1 MSNKDWTEKL
11 RDRLE
16 SHEMEAPDDLWAGI
30 EAGLDAARQP
40 SMGSLPTEESLQTGS
55 RKRRAALVPLRRW
68 GVAAAIA
75 ALAVVGWQFMKH
87 DEMSSEPSLSSVQTI
102 QPKVAKAADGAPP
115 EQENTTD
122 NTDSPLPL
130 QAPSLRQRAG
140 EESHSSLLAKAEPS
154 VSDIDNTNPSVS
166 IVTNDTDNNDVTD
179 NADSQ
184 APVSAATEH
193 PANPAAKD
201 NTNHTNKTTPSS
213 SDFTNLHSPTEGIGA
228 NTSIQQPTAN
238 SQHPSPITHHLI
250 LALYT
255 SNGFAES
262 RNANAVRMAEP
273 MASRYAMAAE
283 SMKRGAP
290 TPVIYMAGYEER
302 EQHRQPFSVG
312 LSVGIP
318 IAQRWTLTTGLAYTQ
333 LHADFLKIMNKQ
345 RLAKEQDLQYVG
357 CPVNINY
364 RFLQTKR
371 LRAYAAAGAQMDV
384 NVKAKSA
391 TEGVETETPKDRP
404 QFSTQAAVGLQF
416 DVMPQVGLYVEPGM
430 KYYFDNGS
438 NVSTFFKDKP
448 CNFNLQ
454 LGLRWNFE

>member
-16 SHEMEAPDDLWAGI
+16 SHELAAPDDLWAGI

-40 SMGSLPTEESLQTGS
+40 VMGSLPTEESLQTGS

-87 DEMSSEPSLSSVQTI
+87 DEISSEPSLSSVQTI
-102 QPKVAKAADGAPP
+102 QSKAAKAAEGATP
-115 EQENTTD
+115 EQENATD
-122 NTDSPLPL
+122 NTDSALPL

-140 EESHSSLLAKAEPS
+140 EEALSSLLAKAEPS
-154 VSDIDNTNPSVS
+154 VSAIDNTNPSVS
-166 IVTNDTDNNDVTD
+166 IVTNDTDNNAVTD
-179 NADSQ
+179 NADSL

-193 PANPAAKD
+193 PANPAATD

-213 SDFTNLHSPTEGIGA
+213 SDFAHLHSPTEGIG
-228 NTSIQQPTAN
+228 TN
-238 SQHPSPITHHLI
+238 SNIHHPSTITHHPT

-384 NVKAKSA
+384 NVKAKST
-391 TEGVETETPKDRP
+391 TEGVETEMPKDRS

-416 DVMPQVGLYVEPGM
+416 DVMPQVGLYVEPGV

-448 CNFNLQ
+448 CNFNMQ
-454 LGLRWNFE
+454 VGLRWNFE

>member
-16 SHEMEAPDDLWAGI
+16 SHELAAPDDLWAGI

-40 SMGSLPTEESLQTGS
+40 SMGSLPTGEGGGRGS

-75 ALAVVGWQFMKH
+75 ALAVVGWQFMKE
-87 DEMSSEPSLSSVQTI
+87 DDASSEPSLSSVQTL
-102 QPKVAKAADGAPP
+102 QQKAAKAAEETTH
-115 EQENTTD
+115 EQENAID
-122 NTDSPLPL
+122 NTDSTHPL
-130 QAPSLRQRAG
+130 QVPSLRQG
-140 EESHSSLLAKAEPS
+140 TEEKTHSSLLAKAEPS
-154 VSDIDNTNPSVS
+154 VSAIDNNNPLVS
-166 IVTNDTDNNDVTD
+166 IVTDDMDNNAVID

-184 APVSAATEH
+184 APTPAATDH
-193 PANPAAKD
+193 PSNPAATG
-201 NTNHTNKTTPSS
+201 NTNHAHNTTPSS
-213 SDFTNLHSPTEGIGA
+213 SDFANLHSPTEGIGT
-228 NTSIQQPTAN
+228 NSSIPFRRGARRDLSLT
-238 SQHPSPITHHLI
+238 
-250 LALYT
+250 LYA
-255 SNGFAES
+255 SNGFTES
-262 RNANAVRMAEP
+262 KNANAVRMAEP

-302 EQHRQPFSVG
+302 ELHRQPFSVG

-318 IAQRWTLTTGLAYTQ
+318 IGQRWTLTTGLAYTQ

-384 NVKAKSA
+384 NVKAKST
-391 TEGVETETPKDRP
+391 TEGVETETPKDRA
-404 QFSTQAAVGLQF
+404 QFSTQAAVGLQL
-416 DVMPQVGLYVEPGM
+416 DVMPQVGLYVEPGV

-438 NVSTFFKDKP
+438 NVSTFFKDKS

-454 LGLRWNFE
+454 VGLRWNFE

>member
-87 DEMSSEPSLSSVQTI
+87 DEISSEPSLSSVQTI
-102 QPKVAKAADGAPP
+102 QPKAAKAAEGATP

-122 NTDSPLPL
+122 NTDSTLPL

-140 EESHSSLLAKAEPS
+140 EESPSSLLAKAEPS

-166 IVTNDTDNNDVTD
+166 IVTNDTDNNAVTD

-184 APVSAATEH
+184 APTPAATDH
-193 PANPAAKD
+193 PANSSATD
-201 NTNHTNKTTPSS
+201 NTNHPHNTTPSS
-213 SDFTNLHSPTEGIGA
+213 SDLANLHSSTERIETNSSIPLRRGA
-228 NTSIQQPTAN
+228 RRDLSLT
-238 SQHPSPITHHLI
+238 
-250 LALYT
+250 LYA

-262 RNANAVRMAEP
+262 KNANAVRMAEP

-312 LSVGIP
+312 LSMGIP
-318 IAQRWTLTTGLAYTQ
+318 IGERWTLTTGLAYTQ

-416 DVMPQVGLYVEPGM
+416 DVMPQVGLYVEPGV

-454 LGLRWNFE
+454 VGLRWNFE

>member
-16 SHEMEAPDDLWAGI
+16 SHEMAAPDDLWAGI

-40 SMGSLPTEESLQTGS
+40 AMGSLPTEESLQTGS

-75 ALAVVGWQFMKH
+75 ALAVVGWQFMKQ

-102 QPKVAKAADGAPP
+102 QPKAAKAADGAPP

-122 NTDSPLPL
+122 NTDSTLPL
-130 QAPSLRQRAG
+130 QAPSLGQKAG
-140 EESHSSLLAKAEPS
+140 EESPSSLLAKAEPS
-154 VSDIDNTNPSVS
+154 VSAIDNTNPSVS
-166 IVTNDTDNNDVTD
+166 IVTNDTDNNAVTD

-184 APVSAATEH
+184 APVSAATDH
-193 PANPAAKD
+193 PANPAATD
-201 NTNHTNKTTPSS
+201 NTNHTDKTTPSS
-213 SDFTNLHSPTEGIGA
+213 SDFANLHSSTEGIGT
-228 NTSIQQPTAN
+228 NSSIPLRREARRNLSLT
-238 SQHPSPITHHLI
+238 
-250 LALYT
+250 LYA

-262 RNANAVRMAEP
+262 KNANAVRMAEP

-302 EQHRQPFSVG
+302 EQHQQPFSVG

-318 IAQRWTLTTGLAYTQ
+318 IGERWMLTTGLAYTQ

-384 NVKAKSA
+384 NVKAKST
-391 TEGVETETPKDRP
+391 TEGVETETPKDRA
-404 QFSTQAAVGLQF
+404 QFSTQAAVGLQL
-416 DVMPQVGLYVEPGM
+416 DVMPQVGLYVEPGV

-454 LGLRWNFE
+454 VGLRWNFE

>member
-16 SHEMEAPDDLWAGI
+16 SHEMAAPDDLWAGI
-30 EAGLDAARQP
+30 EAGLDAIEGKKAD
-40 SMGSLPTEESLQTGS
+40 SNEEP

-75 ALAVVGWQFMKH
+75 ALAVVGWQFMKE
-87 DEMSSEPSLSSVQTI
+87 DDASSEPSLSSVQTL
-102 QPKVAKAADGAPP
+102 QQKAANAAEETTH
-115 EQENTTD
+115 EQENAID
-122 NTDSPLPL
+122 NTDSSLPL
-130 QAPSLRQRAG
+130 QAPSLRQGA
-140 EESHSSLLAKAEPS
+140 EEETHSSLLAKAEPS
-154 VSDIDNTNPSVS
+154 VSAIDNTNPSVS
-166 IVTNDTDNNDVTD
+166 IVTNDTDNNAVTD
-179 NADSQ
+179 NTDSQ
-184 APVSAATEH
+184 APTPAATDH
-193 PANPAAKD
+193 SANPSATD
-201 NTNHTNKTTPSS
+201 NTNHPHNTTPSS
-213 SDFTNLHSPTEGIGA
+213 SDFANLHSSTEGIETNSSIPLRRGA
-228 NTSIQQPTAN
+228 RRDLSLT
-238 SQHPSPITHHLI
+238 
-250 LALYT
+250 LYA

-262 RNANAVRMAEP
+262 KNANAVRMAEP

-302 EQHRQPFSVG
+302 EQHRQPFSMG

-384 NVKAKSA
+384 NVKAKST
-391 TEGVETETPKDRP
+391 TEGVETETPKDRA
-404 QFSTQAAVGLQF
+404 QFSTQAAVGLQL
-416 DVMPQVGLYVEPGM
+416 DVMPQVGLYVEPGV

-454 LGLRWNFE
+454 VGLRWNFE